1 MLIYI
6 LILNH
11 TCIPGIN
18 LKTIKHCTNIHYNF
32 QIVERLKSQE
42 EKLSFGIDQGTTEG
56 F

>member
-1 MLIYI
+1 MQ
-6 LILNH
+6 

-18 LKTIKHCTNIHYNF
+18 IKTIKHCTNIHYNF
-32 QIVERLKSQE
+32 QTVEKFKSQE